1 MRTLLDYVGLNPLRP
16 LVAFGGS
23 DSGGGGGGGGGD
35 SRPEKAKALDEP
47 TVSVGYGSGQVD
59 PGLASAVGLAPTG
72 GYSGITGPSAY
83 EISEALGGSD
93 RDPTPAPVPVAQ
105 PVVSATSDLNVAPVV
120 DYSDVDLGG
129 LPLLPQEIPVEYKDT
144 TSGIEKVINFYS
156 PPEFGYDLRD
166 PNEPSVLLQDRKPFS
181 GIAFGERY
189 ESGQPVGSVSMDNI
203 AGLGELE
210 LPDLS
215 LTPATATADLE
226 VGPSL
231 ALPTVSAI
239 EPVQTGLEEF
249 EEQQYEAGSPTTV
262 PDYELGLSPEELSD
276 VLTRADAYYGDTGY
290 DEMGIRDAPSSAP
303 LSVAEQVAQ
312 YDSDVNLDLRDIGRD
327 LESGKISVADVFSP
341 SLTDDDMGLPDI
353 SVDEAMFTRGDL
365 GRSGVVGGTSIPLD
379 PLGLATGLDDDP
391 YSATLADDVVGEV
404 VDEVVDSTPVTGTTA
419 ADYLQSSGLSI
430 SGQRDPGSVNA
441 AEAALIGD
449 ILRNSNI
456 PMDKDRQERIV
467 QTMRDNGATEA
478 QISTF
483 KQENPEGSELYSGDG
498 SFGANV
504 KNVADDVLSFAIK
517 SLTFGIIDPNKMN
530 YDRAQKFLNAYR
542 NTGQFAYDAENP
554 DVVIGVYDT
563 DGSIVSGFGDF
574 KNTEDGAVRVQDV
587 IDTSD
592 DNQEVCPVGYIFD
605 PLVGQCVP
613 IVAEEEVK
621 ISLGE
626 VERPVVT
633 TPRPPRPPSEPVEG
647 MTIRAPKQFNVG
659 GPVTPNIDRFLGSLR
674 G

>member
-1 MRTLLDYVGLNPLRP
+1 MRTLLDYIGLNPLRP
-16 LVAFGGS
+16 LVAFGGD
-23 DSGGGGGGGGGD
+23 DSGGGGGGGGD
-35 SRPEKAKALDEP
+35 SRPDEAKALDEP

-93 RDPTPAPVPVAQ
+93 RDPTPAPVPV
-105 PVVSATSDLNVAPVV
+105 V
-120 DYSDVDLGG
+120 DYSDVDLSG
-129 LPLLPQEIPVEYKDT
+129 LPSLPQEIPVEYKDT
-144 TSGIEKVINFYS
+144 TSGIEKVVDFYS
-156 PPEFGYDLRD
+156 PPAFDMTD
-166 PNEPSVLLQDRKPFS
+166 PNEPLVQDGEPFS
-181 GIAFGERY
+181 GIAYGDFY
-189 ESGQPVGSVSMDNI
+189 ESGQPVGAVNVGDI
-203 AGLGELE
+203 AALGELE

-215 LTPATATADLE
+215 LTPATATTDLE

-231 ALPTVSAI
+231 ALPPISVANRIPVSARYVI
-239 EPVQTGLEEF
+239 DPVQTGLEEF
-249 EEQQYEAGSPTTV
+249 EEQQYLSFAPSTV

-290 DEMGIRDAPSSAP
+290 ETGVKGAPSSAP

-365 GRSGVVGGTSIPLD
+365 GRSDVVGGTSIPLD
-379 PLGLATGLDDDP
+379 PMDP
-391 YSATLADDVVGEV
+391 YNATLADDV
-404 VDEVVDSTPVTGTTA
+404 VDEVVDSTPVSGTTA
-419 ADYLQSSGLSI
+419 ADYLKSSGLGI

-441 AEAALIGD
+441 AESALIGD

-456 PMDKDRQERIV
+456 LMDKDRQNRIV
-467 QTMRDNGATEA
+467 QTMRDNGATEE

-498 SFGANV
+498 SFGANL
-504 KNVADDVLSFAIK
+504 KNVADDVLSFAVK
-517 SLTFGIIDPNKMN
+517 SLTFGIIDPKKMN

-574 KNTEDGAVRVQDV
+574 KNTKDGAVRVQNV

-613 IVAEEEVK
+613 IVAAEEEPK
-621 ISLGE
+621 ISLGG

>member
-1 MRTLLDYVGLNPLRP
+1 MRTLLDYIGLNPLRP
-16 LVAFGGS
+16 LVAFGGD
-23 DSGGGGGGGGGD
+23 DSGGGGGGGGD

-83 EISEALGGSD
+83 EISEALAGSD
-93 RDPTPAPVPVAQ
+93 RDPTPAPAPVAQ

-120 DYSDVDLGG
+120 DYSDVDLSG
-129 LPLLPQEIPVEYKDT
+129 LPSLPQEIPVEYKDT
-144 TSGIEKVINFYS
+144 TSGIEKVVDFYS
-156 PPEFGYDLRD
+156 PPAFDMTD
-166 PNEPSVLLQDRKPFS
+166 PNEPLVQDGKPFS
-181 GIAFGERY
+181 GIAYGDLY
-189 ESGQPVGSVSMDNI
+189 ESGQPVGPVSMDNI

-231 ALPTVSAI
+231 ALPAVSAI
-239 EPVQTGLEEF
+239 DPVQTGLEEF
-249 EEQQYEAGSPTTV
+249 EEQQYLSYAPSTV

-276 VLTRADAYYGDTGY
+276 VLTRADAYYVDTGY
-290 DEMGIRDAPSSAP
+290 DEMGTRDVGAPSSAP

-365 GRSGVVGGTSIPLD
+365 GQSDVVGGTSIPLD
-379 PLGLATGLDDDP
+379 PMDP
-391 YSATLADDVVGEV
+391 YNATLADDV
-404 VDEVVDSTPVTGTTA
+404 VDEVVDSTPVPDIELPDNKEIIDKVVAGVLTGTPVEGFDVLTSKVGMPRTGIQGVINDILGSFA
-419 ADYLQSSGLSI
+419 LFSGLATGDPAKRQEIADMLSSG
-430 SGQRDPGSVNA
+430 SGRAVYNSSG
-441 AEAALIGD
+441 ELIGAVD
-449 ILRNSNI
+449 NATGEYVGYPSN
-456 PMDKDRQERIV
+456 
-467 QTMRDNGATEA
+467 
-478 QISTF
+478 
-483 KQENPEGSELYSGDG
+483 EGGYIRTDDG
-498 SFGANV
+498 Q
-504 KNVADDVLSFAIK
+504 LIK
-517 SLTFGIIDPNKMN
+517 SGVDVPEYPDP
-530 YDRAQKFLNAYR
+530 FV
-542 NTGQFAYDAENP
+542 GGE
-554 DVVIGVYDT
+554 
-563 DGSIVSGFGDF
+563 
-574 KNTEDGAVRVQDV
+574 
-587 IDTSD
+587 SD
-592 DNQEVCPVGYIFD
+592 DGCPAGYEFD
-605 PLVGQCVP
+605 ATIGQCVP
-613 IVAEEEVK
+613 IVAAEEEPK

-626 VERPVVT
+626 VDRPVVT
-633 TPRPPRPPSEPVEG
+633 TPRPPRPPSEPVGG